1 MRDRDILRSCYFERY
16 IGKLKVNLF
25 FAGMLLL
32 LCMLLFPLQVQAEKK
47 EADTSLDRETDT
59 GLDSKADAGLEKEP
73 DVSVDREKDTEL
85 KKEADTDLDRKTEVD
100 FDTEREEMLGY
111 LTKENLFSDLDE
123 FSGRETGM
131 SFSELVGSISKQGA
145 LESFAG
151 IGGYVKEALVGE
163 LEENKKSM
171 MQIVVLVLIFSIL
184 QNFLGLVENSY
195 ITELCYVLTYLVLML
210 FVLKSFSVTS
220 EIVSHL
226 LQNVTGFMKMLLP
239 SYLAVMVFAGNAMS
253 AMSFYELTFFILYGI
268 EVLMIYV
275 LLPLINLYVL
285 FYLTNCMMK
294 EEVFSKTAELVRDIF
309 SWGAKLVLTIVVGLN
324 VVQGMIAPAVD
335 YASRTTLTKS
345 LSLIPGIGGA
355 AAAIGDIFIGSGMV
369 IKNSVGVAAMLLLI
383 FLSLIPF
390 CKVLII
396 TLLYKCMAA
405 FLEPIADKRI
415 AGAMSGA
422 AHGGEMLMRV
432 ITTTVFMVFITVAM
446 MCATTSFVV

>member
-1 MRDRDILRSCYFERY
+1 MKDRDVLKSCYFGY
-16 IGKLKVNLF
+16 CIGKLKVNLF
-25 FAGMLLL
+25 FVGILLIL
-32 LCMLLFPLQVQAEKK
+32 GMLLFPLQVQAEKK
-47 EADTSLDRETDT
+47 KGPDTGVDRELDT
-59 GLDSKADAGLEKEP
+59 GLEKE
-73 DVSVDREKDTEL
+73 
-85 KKEADTDLDRKTEVD
+85 ADSDVD
-100 FDTEREEMLGY
+100 FDTERDEMLGY
-111 LTKENLFSDLDE
+111 LTKENLFADLDE

-131 SFSELVGSISKQGA
+131 TFSELVGSISKQGA
-145 LESFAG
+145 LESLAG

-369 IKNSVGVAAMLLLI
+369 IKNSVGVAAMFLLI

>member
-1 MRDRDILRSCYFERY
+1 MKKGMALLEICLLIFCCVPM
-16 IGKLKVNLF
+16 KVD
-25 FAGMLLL
+25 A
-32 LCMLLFPLQVQAEKK
+32 AE
-47 EADTSLDRETDT
+47 D
-59 GLDSKADAGLEKEP
+59 
-73 DVSVDREKDTEL
+73 
-85 KKEADTDLDRKTEVD
+85 VD
-100 FDTEREEMLGY
+100 FDTEREEMLRY
-111 LTKENLFSDLDE
+111 LEDEDVFGDLE
-123 FSGRETGM
+123 GLAKQETGIT
-131 SFSELVGSISKQGA
+131 FSRLTGLIAENGVMGS
-145 LESFAG
+145 LWE
-151 IGGYVKEALVGE
+151 IGDYVLQSLIGE
-163 LEENKKSM
+163 IRTNRQNMIHIL
-171 MQIVVLVLIFSIL
+171 VLVLLFCVL
-184 QNFLGLVENSY
+184 QNFLELTDNSY
-195 ITELCYVLTYLVLML
+195 ISELCYMLTYLIMML
-210 FVLKSFSVTS
+210 LLLKSFSVTAQ
-220 EIVSHL
+220 IVRDML
-226 LQNVTGFMKMLLP
+226 DAVTGFMRMLLP
-239 SYLAVMVFAGNAMS
+239 AYLGVMVFAGSAMS

-369 IKNSVGVAAMLLLI
+369 IKNSVGVAAMFLLI